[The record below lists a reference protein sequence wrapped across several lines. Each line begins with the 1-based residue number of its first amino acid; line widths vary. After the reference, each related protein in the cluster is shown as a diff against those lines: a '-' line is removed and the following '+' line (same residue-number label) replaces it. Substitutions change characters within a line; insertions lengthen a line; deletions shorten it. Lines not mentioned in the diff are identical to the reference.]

1 MDISFDRSRLRFDQ
15 RLIQC
20 PLAGHRGELNVE
32 ASQLIGRQ
40 IHLRAAELSGVTVT
54 AVIRAVD
61 PETSSLLLEFVP
73 PAQNG
78 SQTYPFAIARP
89 RLERD
94 DLGVLLDNGVLG
106 CGIVCVP
113 EDRHDPAR
121 PFDLSWW
128 RGGGAAIGDLILDD
142 PVM

>member
-1 MDISFDRSRLRFDQ
+1 M
-15 RLIQC
+15 
-20 PLAGHRGELNVE
+20 EL
-32 ASQLIGRQ
+32 SQLVGRQ
-40 IHLRAAELSGVTVT
+40 VHLRAAELSGVTVA

-78 SQTYPFAIARP
+78 SRTYPFAIARP

-94 DLGVLLDNGVLG
+94 GLGTLLDSGTLG

-113 EDRHDPAR
+113 EDRYDPAR
-121 PFDLSWW
+121 PFDLGWW
-128 RGGGAAIGDLILDD
+128 RGGGAAIGDLVLGDL
-142 PVM
+142 VS

>member
-1 MDISFDRSRLRFDQ
+1 
-15 RLIQC
+15 
-20 PLAGHRGELNVE
+20 VE

-61 PETSSLLLEFVP
+61 PVTSSLLLEFVP